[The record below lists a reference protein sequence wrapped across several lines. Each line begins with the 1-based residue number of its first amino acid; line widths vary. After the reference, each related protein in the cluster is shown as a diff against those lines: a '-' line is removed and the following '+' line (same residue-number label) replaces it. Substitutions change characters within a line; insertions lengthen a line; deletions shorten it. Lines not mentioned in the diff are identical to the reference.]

1 MFNTTQS
8 SSIQKRTKTHSIYK
22 LITTDYSHVQC
33 FLCFTEIFQLYFS
46 PLSFFDLLFFFY
58 KTSSMGGSLSTHCSP
73 LYHKYTEILTKT
85 LSSP

>member
-8 SSIQKRTKTHSIYK
+8 SPIQKRTKTHSIYK

-46 PLSFFDLLFFFY
+46 PLSFFDLLFSFSIRPLAWAAHFQH
-58 KTSSMGGSLSTHCSP
+58 TVPPST
-73 LYHKYTEILTKT
+73 INT
-85 LSSP
+85 LKS